1 MTPVTDPATDSR
13 VVRLYPSPLNT
24 GTFDLDTVTLTADSI
39 VRDILQIVAAGR
51 IDDDA
56 RAAFRDWIVDAWL
69 ALPTALQI
77 EQLCQAAGF
86 ASVVDPVTLKA
97 RIDELHATLAAQ
109 SAGTAAVPRTP
120 RHAACGGAGH
130 RRHVGAGR
138 PGLCGATPGRAD
150 PEVRGRAMTDPY
162 ALSAAARLTPA

>member
-1 MTPVTDPATDSR
+1 MTPVTDPATADSR

-51 IDDDA
+51 IDADA

-69 ALPTALQI
+69 ALPTAMQI

-86 ASVVDPVTLKA
+86 ASVVDPDTPKTRL
-97 RIDELHATLAAQ
+97 DELHHTLAAQ
-109 SAGTAAVPRTP
+109 RQELAQCHERLAWLNAAGQAIVAVWEQGDLAYAVRHLAALLPK
-120 RHAACGGAGH
+120 
-130 RRHVGAGR
+130 
-138 PGLCGATPGRAD
+138 
-150 PEVRGRAMTDPY
+150 
-162 ALSAAARLTPA
+162 